1 MFAQC
6 MTEAHIKERQAAEQS
21 RATKYDQV
29 QKAARALIRRC
40 TWATQPWRLARKQDL
55 K

>member
-1 MFAQC
+1 MFAQG
-6 MTEAHIKERQAAEQS
+6 MTEAHTKDRQAAVRS

-29 QKAARALIRRC
+29 QKAARALIWHC